1 MWYVTGKG
9 ADIGY
14 TLTYGVGGGL
24 FALLV
29 LPVVSSDCAMS
40 CLTLHC
46 LPIRTHQHTGHH
58 TQAAIAWGEGE
69 REGGEGGREG
79 GEGGR
84 EGREGGR
91 EGGEGGRGGR
101 EGGRG
106 GRGGREGEGREG
118 RREGR

>member
-1 MWYVTGKG
+1 MIYLKHNSQTLMWYVAGKG

-14 TLTYGVGGGL
+14 ILTYGVGGGL

-58 TQAAIAWGEGE
+58 TQTAIAW
-69 REGGEGGREG
+69 GEGGREG
-79 GEGGR
+79 GGRWRREQKGKKEGIK
-84 EGREGGR
+84 EGRGR
-91 EGGEGGRGGR
+91 
-101 EGGRG
+101 
-106 GRGGREGEGREG
+106 
-118 RREGR
+118 